1 MRVYEQSYPISLLP
15 KSWMSLLVACL
26 LMAGCSTP
34 GSYIRVP
41 TRFTA
46 LPSAANTES
55 YLIELVYPRAD
66 PKATR
71 YEFTFEDRVVTA
83 TISTIS
89 VTGARS
95 ERRRSGDVA
104 SKLLQTFRGFDWSS
118 IDAPP
123 PDVDG
128 SEATQADTDIVF
140 KARTARSYREV
151 QVRLADCPS
160 LEKLLADLES
170 IK

>member
-1 MRVYEQSYPISLLP
+1 MRVYDQIPPVLPLL
-15 KSWMSLLVACL
+15 KCCACLFATCLLLV
-26 LMAGCSTP
+26 GCSTP
-34 GSYIRVP
+34 GSYTRVP
-41 TRFTA
+41 ARFTT
-46 LPSAANTES
+46 LPPAANTES
-55 YLIELVYPRAD
+55 YLIELIYPSAD

-71 YEFTFEDRVVTA
+71 YEFTFENRLVTA
-83 TISTIS
+83 TVSTIS

-95 ERRRSGDVA
+95 ERRRSGDLA
-104 SKLLQTFRGFDWSS
+104 SRLLQTFRGFDWSL

-128 SEATQADTDIVF
+128 SEVARTDTEVVF

-151 QVRLADCPS
+151 QVRSADCPP
-160 LEKLLADLES
+160 LEKLLAELES

>member
-1 MRVYEQSYPISLLP
+1 MRVYDQSTPVSLL
-15 KSWMSLLVACL
+15 KNGMVLVAACL

-34 GSYIRVP
+34 RTYTRVP
-41 TRFTA
+41 PRFTA
-46 LPSAANTES
+46 LPAVANTES
-55 YLIELVYPRAD
+55 YLIELIYPRAD

-89 VTGARS
+89 ATGARS
-95 ERRRSGDVA
+95 DRRRAGAVA
-104 SKLLQTFRGFDWSS
+104 PRLLQTFRDFDWRS
-118 IDAPP
+118 IDAPL
-123 PDVDG
+123 PDDDG
-128 SEATQADTDIVF
+128 SDTAPMDTEIVF

-151 QVRLADCPS
+151 QVRLANCPP

>member
-1 MRVYEQSYPISLLP
+1 MRVHDQSTPVLPLL
-15 KSWMSLLVACL
+15 KSCLIAVAACL
-26 LMAGCSTP
+26 LIAGCSTP

-46 LPSAANTES
+46 LPLAANTES

-71 YEFTFEDRVVTA
+71 YEFTFEDRNVSA

-95 ERRRSGDVA
+95 ERRRSGEVA
-104 SKLLQTFRGFDWSS
+104 AQLLQTFRNFDWSS

-128 SEATQADTDIVF
+128 SEAAQADTDVVF
-140 KARTARSYREV
+140 KARTARSFREV
-151 QVRLADCPS
+151 QVKLADFPP
-160 LEKLLADLES
+160 LQKLLAELES
-170 IK
+170 IQ